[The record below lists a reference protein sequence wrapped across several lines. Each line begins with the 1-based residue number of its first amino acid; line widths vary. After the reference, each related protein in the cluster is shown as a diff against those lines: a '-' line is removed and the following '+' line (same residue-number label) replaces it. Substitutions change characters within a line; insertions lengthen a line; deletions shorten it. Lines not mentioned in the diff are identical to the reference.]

1 MNVSNV
7 MERIQNIDLVI
18 TKITKQPIDMESID
32 MEYIAMILSNYKE
45 CLKLRKVEGSFDKS
59 N

>member
-32 MEYIAMILSNYKE
+32 MEYIKMI
-45 CLKLRKVEGSFDKS
+45 RKFCHF
-59 N
+59 